1 MKKLYL
7 FIFIFGMASCKSTP
21 VEVQPR
27 TIDEIIPALD
37 EKNNLLFDLL
47 PLNVA
52 RKSVTHKDY
61 WEEDEC

>member
-7 FIFIFGMASCKSTP
+7 FIFIFGTVGCKSTP
-21 VEVQPR
+21 AEIEPY

-37 EKNNLLFDLL
+37 EKNNLLFNSL

-52 RKSVTHKDY
+52 RKSVTRKDY
-61 WEEDEC
+61 GGQDEC